1 MAKSSECIHMEN
13 GYDEGSYIYYP
24 VLIIGAGETGI
35 AMGCRLKDELG
46 FDQFRLFDRQAGLG
60 GRPAILYSFSFAP
73 NHKWTSFYAPGSEII
88 KYLQG
93 VCQKYQILDKIQ
105 LNTDVSEVRWLE
117 EEELWEVT
125 LTHLTPGTGDLSEKE
140 RRQYISAH
148 SEQSVYLRR
157 EKVRAKVIVS
167 AVGGLVEPKSWP
179 DTIPGIKE
187 FEGDVFHTARWKKDV
202 DLNGKDVVVVGT
214 GCSAAQIVPLL
225 TKAPYNAKSVTQL
238 MRSPPWVSPRFAPSY
253 GGEKFSERRSKLFSR
268 VPGLAR
274 LLRTLVFILTE
285 IEFQTLFFNNKF
297 SVKGRKKAEARLLQ
311 HMKAIAPEKYH
322 EILTPDYGLGCKRRI
337 FGSDWFA
344 SMNDPNFLLTTQPLT
359 SVQPRGITLGPG
371 RTYPASNKID
381 SKAPTDEIKLP
392 ADTIILANGFDLS
405 TWLHPLR
412 VVGKGGKLLQDVW
425 DERGGPQAYMGAAMD
440 GFPNFFILFG
450 PNTATGHSSVIL
462 ASENMVNYTLHFLKP
477 LLKGDVRTFEV
488 KKDAEVA
495 WTNAMQEELKYT
507 VWTTGGCHSW
517 YKNDVGWNA
526 TAYP

>member
-1 MAKSSECIHMEN
+1 M
-13 GYDEGSYIYYP
+13 
-24 VLIIGAGETGI
+24 
-35 AMGCRLKDELG
+35 
-46 FDQFRLFDRQAGLG
+46 
-60 GRPAILYSFSFAP
+60 
-73 NHKWTSFYAPGSEII
+73 
-88 KYLQG
+88 
-93 VCQKYQILDKIQ
+93 
-105 LNTDVSEVRWLE
+105 SEVRWLE

-125 LTHLTPGTGDLSEKE
+125 LTHLVPGTGDLSEKE

-148 SEQSVYLRR
+148 GEQSVYLRR
-157 EKVRAKVIVS
+157 EKVRAKVIAS

-179 DTIPGIKE
+179 DTIPGIKD

-202 DLNGKDVVVVGT
+202 DLDGKDVVVVGT

-253 GGEKFSERRSKLFSR
+253 GGEKFSKGRSKLFSR

-285 IEFQTLFFNNKF
+285 IEFQTLFFNNKL
-297 SVKGRKKAEARLLQ
+297 SVKGRKRAEAKLLQ

-359 SVQPRGITLGPG
+359 SVQPRGVTLGPG
-371 RTYPASNKID
+371 RTYPAPDKKD
-381 SKAPTDEIKLP
+381 SKAPMDEIKLP
-392 ADTIILANGFDLS
+392 ADSIILANGFDLS

-412 VVGKGGKLLQDVW
+412 VIGKGGKLLQDVW
-425 DERGGPQAYMGAAMD
+425 DERGGPQAYMGAAID
-440 GFPNFFILFG
+440 EFPNFFILFG

-462 ASENMVNYTLHFLKP
+462 ASENMVNYTLRFIKP
-477 LLKGDVRTFEV
+477 ILNGDVRTFEV

-495 WTNAMQEELKYT
+495 WTKAMQEELKYT